1 MDNNR
6 LTLREREVVYAK
18 ACLYRECARFI
29 AVFLRGRVLRESA
42 GLFFGRLQVL
52 CAVSALSQQTQTM

>member
-18 ACLYRECARFI
+18 ACLYRDVRGL
-29 AVFLRGRVLRESA
+29 LRCFSGEGS
-42 GLFFGRLQVL
+42 
-52 CAVSALSQQTQTM
+52 